1 MSGSD
6 VLIVGGG
13 VVGLSIAYVLSREG
27 ASVRVLD
34 SGPIGR
40 AASWAGA
47 GIIPANTRHLKS
59 NPTVAFRSLS
69 AVLYEQWSM
78 ALREETGLDNG
89 YRRCGGLD
97 VAWTLEEERELQS
110 MAGRWRVEQI
120 DCEKLGPKEF
130 LALEPGL
137 NPSIRLA
144 YYLPDRAQIRNPWH
158 LKALETALR
167 QRGVDVRPEC
177 PATGFVREGD
187 RVVAVETPS
196 GPIPCGQVVVSAGPW
211 SGRLLE
217 GLGLNL
223 PTPPWKGE
231 IVLLRSDRPL
241 LRRIVEHGKNYLVP
255 RDDGRILI
263 GATEECVGFDL
274 RPTPVNV
281 RDLLAFGLNLCPA
294 LADAQIETTWAG
306 LRPGSL
312 DTRPYIGFAPGFS
325 NLVVATGHKRA
336 GLQLAPATAEVVG
349 DLLLAREPRVPI
361 NQFRLD
367 REPAIVGDDVFR
379 S

>member
-1 MSGSD
+1 MPASD
-6 VLIVGGG
+6 VIVVGGG

-27 ASVRVLD
+27 ATVRVLD

-40 AASWAGA
+40 GASWAGA

-97 VAWTLEEERELQS
+97 VAWTVEEERELQS

-137 NPSIRLA
+137 NPEIRLA

-158 LKALETALR
+158 LKALETSLR
-167 QRGVDVRPEC
+167 SRGVDVRPDC
-177 PATGFVREGD
+177 PATGFVRDGD
-187 RVVAVETPS
+187 RVVGVETPA
-196 GPIPCGQVVVSAGPW
+196 GPMACGQVVVSAGPW
-211 SGRLLE
+211 SGKLLE
-217 GLGLNL
+217 GLGLDL

-255 RDDGRILI
+255 RDDGRVLI

-274 RPTPVNV
+274 RPTPVAV

-294 LADAQIETTWAG
+294 LADAQVETTWAG

-312 DTRPYIGFAPGFS
+312 DTRPYIGYAPGIS

-349 DLLLAREPRVPI
+349 DLLLGREPRVPI
-361 NQFRLD
+361 GQFRLD
-367 REPAIVGDDVFR
+367 REPASVGDDVFR